1 MEYNQKQTETGKEPL
16 PRQIGPPLGKIY
28 EFVDFCLKTYPS

>member
-16 PRQIGPPLGKIY
+16 PRKIGPPLGKIY
-28 EFVDFCLKTYPS
+28 EFVDFCLKTYAS